1 MKLIKIEDF
10 LIRLCLYLGAGQG
23 GEEGQ
28 NDSRNRQEAGHRPG
42 WTNSDWTLPHNR
54 VNRE

>member
-28 NDSRNRQEAGHRPG
+28 NDSRNRQEAGHRPC